1 MEEWGWVHTLV
12 GECNMVTEAMLVSA
26 YRLLNPRSRIVSIF
40 KLHKNT
46 SASKQKICV
55 VCGAV
60 GPSWCAS
67 YPQTVTAYKWET
79 SHRDEHVG

>member
-1 MEEWGWVHTLV
+1 
-12 GECNMVTEAMLVSA
+12 MVTESMLVAA

-46 SASKQKICV
+46 SSTKQKICV

-60 GPSWCAS
+60 GPTWCAR
-67 YPQTVTAYKWET
+67 YPQTVTAYRWEHN
-79 SHRDEHVG
+79 HRSNHVKVA